1 MKTRLSACLAAMAFI
16 SAGIAIYPQFASA
29 DSAKKAS
36 APGSAG
42 GNTEL
47 QIIGK
52 DGKPAG
58 FVPLRHTDIKTEI
71 SGFVARISVTQE
83 FENVLPNAIEA
94 IYVFPLPH
102 DSAVDGM
109 TMVVGDREIRAV
121 IKEREEARKIYDAAR
136 NSGHTAALLDQ
147 ERPNIFTQSVA
158 NIPPN
163 SRVEVTLSV
172 IELLKYE
179 AGTYEFAFPLVVGPR
194 YIPGNPAGS
203 AKVQGNPPEMQ
214 DVALKAGGDDQRGT
228 MPDTD
233 QVPDASKISPPVAG
247 VHTDDPHAGHDVSI
261 AVNLT
266 AGVYVTDVDSTSHK
280 IVTERTGP
288 DSFHVQLA
296 DDATLPNK
304 DFILKYKVA
313 GAGIGDAVLTHADQ
327 SGGYF
332 TLILQPPEKVPD
344 NAVVP
349 RELIFVLDTSGSM
362 WGFPLE
368 MAKKT
373 IARALDNLRP
383 EETFN
388 LITFSG
394 DTRILFPQAVPVTP
408 ENIKAAK
415 TVLAGAYGGGGT
427 EMMTAIR
434 TALGDDAAA
443 GKLDAGPTPPLRV
456 VCFMTDGYVG
466 NDAEI
471 VAAVQKHPEAR
482 VFAFGIGTAVNRFLL
497 TKMSEEGHGEVEF
510 VTRPDEAQAAADR
523 FYERVHSPVLTNI
536 SLDWSG
542 LPVAD
547 VYPAQ
552 VPDLFSAKPIIVTGR
567 YTQAARG
574 TLVIHGTQA
583 GGAFTR
589 EVAVDFPGE
598 NSSHAALEKIWA
610 RDKVEDL
617 MSQDWMGIQRGQSKY
632 KAEIIDVGLKHS
644 LATQYT
650 SFVAVETKTVV
661 QDGKPVRVEV
671 PVELPENVSPLA
683 VPGGEAAFNQQF
695 RQKAMSGGMG
705 AGVGGGVT
713 AYNYAAPASPP
724 YPGST
729 NETVEVTAS
738 SPMIETDQAQV
749 TNTFSGTE
757 LHGPQGVPGGGS
769 SSSKAGKA
777 RAKEEL
783 LASKLSADL
792 LKLYQCS
799 QKRTTDAT
807 GQSCSL
813 PPSGKVHVEVKLD
826 AGSAAIDQKLEAA
839 GLVIK
844 SGAGTAIVNG
854 EIAVAKLKDLAGIA
868 EVKSVVK
875 LQDEAKAFQAVRS
888 RG

>member
-1 MKTRLSACLAAMAFI
+1 MKTRLLACLAVLALI
-16 SAGIAIYPQFASA
+16 CAGIAIYPDSASA
-29 DSAKKAS
+29 GPGKGTPTSAAE
-36 APGSAG
+36 AG
-42 GNTEL
+42 GTEL
-47 QIIGK
+47 QIVGK

-71 SGFVARISVTQE
+71 SGFVARISLTQE

-109 TMVVGDREIRAV
+109 TMVVGDREIKAV
-121 IKEREEARKIYDAAR
+121 IKEREEARKVYEAAK

-163 SRVEVTLSV
+163 SKVEVTLSV

-194 YIPGNPAGS
+194 YIPGNPGGA
-203 AKVQGNPPEMQ
+203 AKLDGNPAGMQ
-214 DVALKAGGDDQRGT
+214 DVALKTGTDDQRGT

-233 QVPDASKISPPVAG
+233 KVPDASKISPPVAG
-247 VHTDDPHAGHDVSI
+247 VHTSDPHAGHDVSI

-266 AGVYVTDVDSTSHK
+266 AGMYVTDVDSTSHK
-280 IVTERTGP
+280 ISSERTGP

-296 DDATLPNK
+296 DDAVLPNK

-313 GAGIGDAVLTHADQ
+313 GPGISDAVLTHADQ

-344 NAVVP
+344 DAVVP

-394 DTRILFPQAVPVTP
+394 DTRILFPEAVPATP

-415 TVLAGAYGGGGT
+415 TVLAGAYGSGGT
-427 EMMTAIR
+427 EMMKAIR
-434 TALGDDAAA
+434 TALGDDAGA
-443 GKLDAGPTPPLRV
+443 GKPVTGPTPPLRV

-466 NDAEI
+466 DDAEI

-567 YTQAARG
+567 YTQAAKG
-574 TLVIHGTQA
+574 TLVIHGTRA

-589 EVAVDFPGE
+589 EVAVDFPAE

-610 RDKVEDL
+610 RKKVEDL
-617 MSQDWMGIQRGQSKY
+617 MSQDWMGIQQGQSKH
-632 KAEIIDVGLKHS
+632 KAEIIAVGLKHS

-661 QDGKPVRVEV
+661 QDGKPVRIEV
-671 PVELPENVSPLA
+671 PVELPENVSSLA
-683 VPGGEAAFNQQF
+683 VPGQNESDNNIF
-695 RQKAMSGGMG
+695 
-705 AGVGGGVT
+705 VGGGYARRAAGGGLRAT
-713 AYNYAAPASPP
+713 APPPPSPSSYSYGAS
-724 YPGST
+724 T
-729 NETVEVTAS
+729 TVEVAAAA
-738 SPMIETDQAQV
+738 PMIETQTAQV

-757 LHGPQGVPGGGS
+757 LHGPQGTAGS
-769 SSSKAGKA
+769 GSNSPKADKHKA
-777 RAKEEL
+777 QEDL

-792 LKLYQCS
+792 LTLYQCS
-799 QKRTTDAT
+799 QKRTTGAA
-807 GQSCSL
+807 GQACSL
-813 PPSGKVHVEVKLD
+813 PASGQVHVEVKLD
-826 AGSAAIDQKLEAA
+826 AGSADVEQKLTAA
-839 GLVIK
+839 GLTIK
-844 SGAGTAIVNG
+844 SGSGTAVLTG
-854 EIAVAKLKDLAGIA
+854 EIAIAKLKALVEIA
-868 EVKSVVK
+868 EVKTVTK
-875 LQDEAKAFQAVRS
+875 LEQEARQIR
-888 RG
+888 RGRG

>member
-1 MKTRLSACLAAMAFI
+1 MKTRLWASLAVLAVICATL
-16 SAGIAIYPQFASA
+16 AIQPN
-29 DSAKKAS
+29 KAS
-36 APGSAG
+36 AGPPEGSSTGSKTAQSG
-42 GNTEL
+42 AEL

-52 DGKPAG
+52 DGQAAG
-58 FVPLRHTDIKTEI
+58 FVPLRHTDVKTEI

-109 TMVVGDREIRAV
+109 TMRVGDREIQAV

-163 SRVEVTLSV
+163 SKVEVTLSV

-179 AGTYEFAFPLVVGPR
+179 AGTYEFAFPMVVGPR
-194 YIPGNPAGS
+194 YIPGTPAAAVPPNGTPAG
-203 AKVQGNPPEMQ
+203 MQ
-214 DVALKAGGDDQRGT
+214 DVALKTGTDSDEARGT

-233 QVPDASKISPPVAG
+233 KVPDASKISPPVAG
-247 VHTDDPHAGHDVSI
+247 VHTSDPHAGHDVSI
-261 AVNLT
+261 AVDLD
-266 AGVYVTDVDSTSHK
+266 AGLYVTDVDSTSHK
-280 IVTERTGP
+280 ISSERTGP
-288 DSFHVQLA
+288 DSFHVQLS
-296 DDATLPNK
+296 DDAVLANK

-313 GAGIGDAVLTHADQ
+313 GPGIGDAVLTHADQ

-344 NAVVP
+344 NSVVP

-394 DTRILFPQAVPVTP
+394 NTRILFPQAVPATR

-415 TVLAGAYGGGGT
+415 TVLGGAYGSGGT
-427 EMMTAIR
+427 EMMKAIR

-443 GKLDAGPTPPLRV
+443 GQAATGPTPPLRV

-466 NDAEI
+466 DDARI

-497 TKMSEEGHGEVEF
+497 SKMAEEGHGEVEF

-536 SLDWSG
+536 FIDWQG
-542 LPVAD
+542 LPVAE

-567 YTQAARG
+567 YTRAAKG
-574 TLVIHGTQA
+574 TLVIHGTRA
-583 GGAFTR
+583 GGPFTR
-589 EVAVDFPGE
+589 EIPVDFPAE

-610 RDKVEDL
+610 RNKVDNL
-617 MSQDWMGIQRGQSKY
+617 MSQDWMGIQYGQSKH

-650 SFVAVETKTVV
+650 SFVAVETKTVI

-683 VPGGEAAFNQQF
+683 VPG
-695 RQKAMSGGMG
+695 QKEEFVEQYWQRGSTMGGAVARKTRTG
-705 AGVGGGVT
+705 A
-713 AYNYAAPASPP
+713 YALATPAPPP
-724 YPGST
+724 SPGSG
-729 NETVEVTAS
+729 ETVEVTAAT
-738 SPMIETDQAQV
+738 PQVETTTAQV
-749 TNTFSGTE
+749 TSTFDGTL
-757 LHGPQGVPGGGS
+757 LHGPQGTTS
-769 SSSKAGKA
+769 SSGKGTRVDKAKTG
-777 RAKEEL
+777 EDL

-792 LKLYQCS
+792 LTLYQCS
-799 QKRTTDAT
+799 QKRTTTAE
-807 GQSCSL
+807 GQACNL
-813 PPSGKVHVEVKLD
+813 PESGKVYVEVQVS
-826 AGSAAIDQKLEAA
+826 AGSASVDQKLTAA
-839 GLVIK
+839 GLEIK
-844 SGAGTAIVNG
+844 SGAGTTVVSG
-854 EIAVAKLKDLAGIA
+854 EISISKLKALVEIA
-868 EVKSVVK
+868 EVKTVTK
-875 LQDEAKAFQAVRS
+875 LEQSAQHFRRPS
-888 RG
+888 

>member
-1 MKTRLSACLAAMAFI
+1 MKTRVLASLAALAMI
-16 SAGIAIYPQFASA
+16 CAGITIYP
-29 DSAKKAS
+29 DSAA
-36 APGSAG
+36 AGPENGPPAAAAG
-42 GNTEL
+42 GGTEL
-47 QIIGK
+47 QIMGK

-71 SGFVARISVTQE
+71 SGFVARISLTQE

-109 TMVVGDREIRAV
+109 TMVVGDREITAV
-121 IKEREEARKIYDAAR
+121 IKEREEARKIYEAAR
-136 NSGHTAALLDQ
+136 DSGHTAALLDR

-163 SRVEVTLSV
+163 SKVEVTLSV

-194 YIPGNPAGS
+194 YIPGSPAGA
-203 AKVQGNPPEMQ
+203 AKVEGSDPGVQ
-214 DVALKAGGDDQRGT
+214 DVALKTGTDGEQRGT

-233 QVPDASKISPPVAG
+233 RVPDASKISPPVAG

-266 AGVYVTDVDSTSHK
+266 AGMYVTDVGSTSHK
-280 IVTERTGP
+280 ISSERTGP

-296 DDATLPNK
+296 DDAVLPNK

-313 GAGIGDAVLTHADQ
+313 GPGIGDAVLTHADQ

-394 DTRILFPQAVPVTP
+394 DTRILFPQAVAATA
-408 ENIKAAK
+408 ENIQAAK

-427 EMMTAIR
+427 EMMKAIR

-443 GKLDAGPTPPLRV
+443 GKPVTSPTPPLRV

-466 NDAEI
+466 DDAEI

-497 TKMSEEGHGEVEF
+497 AKMAEEGHGEVEF
-510 VTRPDEAQAAADR
+510 VTRTEEAQAAADR

-536 SLDWSG
+536 TFDWGG
-542 LPVAD
+542 LPVAE

-552 VPDLFSAKPIIVTGR
+552 PPDLFSAKPIIVTGR
-567 YTQAARG
+567 YTQAAKG
-574 TLVIHGTQA
+574 TLVIHGTRA
-583 GGAFTR
+583 GGAFSR
-589 EVAVDFPGE
+589 EVAVDFPAE

-610 RDKVEDL
+610 RNKVENL
-617 MSQDWMGIQRGQSKY
+617 MSQDWMGIQQGQSKH
-632 KAEIIDVGLKHS
+632 KAEIIEVGLKHN

-650 SFVAVETKTVV
+650 SFVAVETKTVI
-661 QDGKPVRVEV
+661 QDGKPVRVEA

-683 VPGGEAAFNQQF
+683 VPGTGAALNIITKGRMNSYSYSSMAFL
-695 RQKAMSGGMG
+695 
-705 AGVGGGVT
+705 
-713 AYNYAAPASPP
+713 APAP
-724 YPGST
+724 PGSYAST
-729 NETVEVTAS
+729 STVEVMANA
-738 SPMIETDQAQV
+738 PMVETETAQV
-749 TNTFSGTE
+749 TTTFSGTE
-757 LHGPQGVPGGGS
+757 LHGPPGS
-769 SSSKAGKA
+769 SGAVGGAFKKPKA
-777 RAKEEL
+777 AKQIRKEL
-783 LASKLSADL
+783 LVSKLSPDL
-792 LKLYQCS
+792 LTLYECS
-799 QKRTTDAT
+799 QKQTMDGT

-813 PPSGKVHVEVKLD
+813 PPSGNVQVEIKLE
-826 AGSAAIDQKLEAA
+826 AGSTEIDQKLTAA
-839 GLVIK
+839 GLKIK
-844 SGAGTAIVNG
+844 SGAGTAVVSG
-854 EIAVAKLKDLAGIA
+854 EIAVAKLKALVEIP
-868 EVKSVVK
+868 EVKAVSK
-875 LQDEAKAFQAVRS
+875 LEDEARQYRR

>member
-1 MKTRLSACLAAMAFI
+1 MKTRLWASLAILAAICAVLI
-16 SAGIAIYPQFASA
+16 IDPNSASAGPQ
-29 DSAKKAS
+29 KKAS
-36 APGSAG
+36 PESGAQ
-42 GNTEL
+42 L

-52 DGKPAG
+52 DGKSAG
-58 FVPLRHTDIKTEI
+58 FVPLRHTDVKTEI

-83 FENVLPNAIEA
+83 FENVLPKAIEA

-109 TMVVGDREIRAV
+109 TMIVGNREIQAV
-121 IKEREEARKIYDAAR
+121 IKEREEARKIYEAAK
-136 NSGHTAALLDQ
+136 NTGHTAALLDQ

-163 SRVEVTLSV
+163 SKVQVTLSV

-179 AGTYEFAFPLVVGPR
+179 AGTYEFAFPMVVGPR
-194 YIPGNPAGS
+194 YIPGNPTAAVQPASAIQGVSLKTGTDAG
-203 AKVQGNPPEMQ
+203 QE
-214 DVALKAGGDDQRGT
+214 RGT

-247 VHTDDPHAGHDVSI
+247 IHTSDKHAGYDVSI

-266 AGVYVTDVDSTSHK
+266 AGLYVTDVGSTSHK
-280 IVTERTGP
+280 ISSERTGP

-296 DDATLPNK
+296 DDAVLANK
-304 DFILKYKVA
+304 DFILKYKIA
-313 GAGIGDAVLTHADQ
+313 GPGIGDAVLTHSDQ

-332 TLILQPPEKVPD
+332 TLILQPPDKVPD

-394 DTRILFPQAVPVTP
+394 DTRILFPQAVPATA

-415 TVLAGAYGGGGT
+415 VVLAGAYGGGGT
-427 EMMTAIR
+427 EMMKAIR

-443 GKLDAGPTPPLRV
+443 GKPVTALTPPLRV

-497 TKMSEEGHGEVEF
+497 SKMAEEGHGEVEF
-510 VTRPDEAQAAADR
+510 VTQPDEAKAAADR

-536 SLDWSG
+536 SIDWNG
-542 LPVAD
+542 LPVAE

-552 VPDLFSAKPIIVTGR
+552 MPDLFSAKPIIVTGR
-567 YTQAARG
+567 YTQAAKG
-574 TLVIHGTQA
+574 KLVIHGTRA
-583 GGAFTR
+583 GGPFTR
-589 EVAVDFPGE
+589 EVQVDFPAE
-598 NSSHAALEKIWA
+598 NSGHAALEKIWA
-610 RDKVEDL
+610 RNKVDNL
-617 MSQDWMGIQRGQSKY
+617 MSQDWMGIQQGQSKH
-632 KAEIIDVGLKHS
+632 KAEIVEVGLKHN

-650 SFVAVETKTVV
+650 SFVAVETKTVI
-661 QDGKPVRVEV
+661 QDGKPVRIEV

-683 VPGGEAAFNQQF
+683 VPSAEADQF
-695 RQKAMSGGMG
+695 VAQSWSGGS
-705 AGVGGGVT
+705 ASGGLAHRAPSKT
-713 AYNYAAPASPP
+713 ARLMAPPSPP
-724 YPGST
+724 PVGAVS
-729 NETVEVTAS
+729 ETVEVTAAAS
-738 SPMIETDQAQV
+738 SVETQSAQGGLTLGSTWIV
-749 TNTFSGTE
+749 GPNT
-757 LHGPQGVPGGGS
+757 PAGGDDKTL
-769 SSSKAGKA
+769 KADKPKQKDEG
-777 RAKEEL
+777 

-792 LKLYQCS
+792 LTLYQCS
-799 QKRTTDAT
+799 QKRTAT
-807 GQSCSL
+807 VNGQACNL
-813 PPSGKVHVEVKLD
+813 PKSGKVYVEVKLD
-826 AGSAAIDQKLEAA
+826 AGSAAIDQKLTAA
-839 GLVIK
+839 GLTIK
-844 SGAGTAIVNG
+844 SGAGTVLVTG
-854 EIAVAKLKDLAGIA
+854 EISISKLKALVEIT
-868 EVKSVVK
+868 EVKSVTK
-875 LQDEAKAFQAVRS
+875 LEQEARHIRP